1 MLTSPGSARL
11 TRAARFGA
19 VGAVGLVVNLGAQAA
34 LIEGLGVN
42 YLVAAVVATQV
53 SSTVNFALA
62 ESWVFGAGARP
73 SGRAGRYVA
82 FLAMNNV
89 ALLLRG
95 PIMWMLTSGLG
106 VHYAV
111 SNLTSLVVLTLIRFG
126 IADAVI
132 WRVPQP
138 PARDAVLGT
147 RHPRHS
153 RCAVQRRR
161 RLGAGHRTDEACRH
175 LGRVP
180 PAQAQLGGEG
190 QGCRGPHWPHSRCAW
205 SAPQCSGSSS
215 SALSGSTV
223 TRRSMQDR
231 ARPCS
236 ASVERTSTSRCSAP
250 IPCCCSPSSGPASGS
265 SARAT
270 SRLGSSWRCSSAS
283 ARWC

>member
-1 MLTSPGSARL
+1 MLTSTGSARL

-19 VGAVGLVVNLGAQAA
+19 VGAVGLVVNLGAEAA

-132 WRVPQP
+132 WRVPSHH
-138 PARDAVLGT
+138 ARDACP
-147 RHPRHS
+147 RDRPPRHS

-161 RLGAGHRTDEACRH
+161 RSARATARMKL
-175 LGRVP
+175 P
-180 PAQAQLGGEG
+180 PPRPSPAAQSQLGGEG
-190 QGCRGPHWPHSRCAW
+190 QGCRGPHWPRWRCACW
-205 SAPQCSGSSS
+205 RRSAP
-215 SALSGSTV
+215 
-223 TRRSMQDR
+223 
-231 ARPCS
+231 
-236 ASVERTSTSRCSAP
+236 
-250 IPCCCSPSSGPASGS
+250 
-265 SARAT
+265 ARAAQ
-270 SRLGSSWRCSSAS
+270 RC
-283 ARWC
+283 RVQQ

>member
-19 VGAVGLVVNLGAQAA
+19 VGAVGLVVNLSVEAA

-53 SSTVNFALA
+53 SSTVNFALV

-126 IADAVI
+126 IADESSA
-132 WRVPQP
+132 RP
-138 PARDAVLGT
+138 PAT
-147 RHPRHS
+147 RAWTLSSGPATLVTVGAPFSVVDVSAWATAQMKLPPPRPS
-153 RCAVQRRR
+153 
-161 RLGAGHRTDEACRH
+161 
-175 LGRVP
+175 P

-205 SAPQCSGSSS
+205 SAPQCP
-215 SALSGSTV
+215 GSTA
-223 TRRSMQDR
+223 Q
-231 ARPCS
+231 
-236 ASVERTSTSRCSAP
+236 RC
-250 IPCCCSPSSGPASGS
+250 
-265 SARAT
+265 RVQQ
-270 SRLGSSWRCSSAS
+270 
-283 ARWC
+283 